1 MCKIDP
7 DIYKPIHYNSTIIM
21 NTTTPIQTD
30 LVPNYLK
37 TLNEKETK
45 GYNIAKTHLGMSFQI
60 EKSNGFL
67 EWKKKQST

>member
-1 MCKIDP
+1 
-7 DIYKPIHYNSTIIM
+7 M